1 MYQALNLSFN
11 NLTFRELYFSCMC
24 VFVYSCFW
32 QESLF
37 MILTTNPSHSEMGVS
52 HIDTNFRL
60 KWQYFIDRGSKQEWG
75 SVIREYIPQIW
86 DELVPKIQSDQ
97 FVPPPWCYTSIFLHI
112 PKPTRLDHD
121 VVMSSSPHMEEDK
134 SQGYGMTMSLLLHV
148 PPNKCEIGIV
158 PSLLS
163 NMS

>member
-24 VFVYSCFW
+24 VFVYSFFW

-37 MILTTNPSHSEMGVS
+37 MILATNPSHSEMGVS

-75 SVIREYIPQIW
+75 SVIREYIP
-86 DELVPKIQSDQ
+86 
-97 FVPPPWCYTSIFLHI
+97 
-112 PKPTRLDHD
+112 
-121 VVMSSSPHMEEDK
+121 
-134 SQGYGMTMSLLLHV
+134 
-148 PPNKCEIGIV
+148 
-158 PSLLS
+158 
-163 NMS
+163 